1 MNGDLCAQE
10 ELAVGWAMHSL
21 EPDEEALVR
30 DHLPTCT
37 TCQRTVQATEEVLAG
52 IGGAVRQ
59 EQPPAHLRARLMEQI
74 EHIPQEAP
82 APAAPHTPRHAAPI
96 PLRPRHRRRT
106 GRVLLAA
113 AAALAVLAGGGYLGV
128 RVNQLSG
135 EVTAA
140 EARTNDLNRALSLAA
155 DPATNRAV
163 LRTGSGDEV
172 AVVFS
177 NPTTGAVMPTNL
189 KPNDSGHV
197 YVVWGASTKAPV
209 PLAVFDVRAG
219 TTDPQLLPWSSDAHK
234 HTTFAVSLEP
244 GRQAPQQPS
253 EVLAGG
259 QVAPA

>member
-1 MNGDLCAQE
+1 MNGDLCANE

-30 DHLPTCT
+30 DHLPTCPA
-37 TCQRTVQATEEVLAG
+37 CQRTVRSTQEVLAG

-59 EQPPAHLRARLMEQI
+59 EQPPPRLRAKLMDQI
-74 EHIPQEAP
+74 EHTPQEASP
-82 APAAPHTPRHAAPI
+82 PQAPRHEAPT
-96 PLRPRHRRRT
+96 PLRPSNRRRT
-106 GRVLLAA
+106 GRILLAA
-113 AAALAVLAGGGYLGV
+113 AAAAAVLAGAGYLGV
-128 RVNQLSG
+128 RVNQLSD

-140 EARTNDLNRALSLAA
+140 QTRTDELNKALSLAA
-155 DPATNRAV
+155 DPSTNRAV

-172 AVVFS
+172 AIVLS
-177 NPTTGAVMPTNL
+177 NPNSAAVLPTNL
-189 KPNDSGHV
+189 KPNDSGHI

-219 TTDPQLLPWSSDAHK
+219 STDPQLLAWSADAHK

-244 GRQAPQQPS
+244 GRQAPPNPS

-259 QVAPA
+259 EVAPA

>member
-30 DHLPTCT
+30 DHLPTCA
-37 TCQRTVQATEEVLAG
+37 TCRSTVEATQEVLAG

-59 EQPPAHLRARLMEQI
+59 EQPPPRLRARLMEQI
-74 EHIPQEAP
+74 EHIPQEPP
-82 APAAPHTPRHAAPI
+82 AQHTPRHAAPI
-96 PLRPRHRRRT
+96 PLRPQHRRRT

-113 AAALAVLAGGGYLGV
+113 AAALAVLAGAGYLGV

-135 EVTAA
+135 EVAA
-140 EARTNDLNRALSLAA
+140 SEARTNDLNKALSLAA

-172 AVVFS
+172 AVVLS
-177 NPTTGAVMPTNL
+177 NPTSGAVMPTNL
-189 KPNDSGHV
+189 KPNDQGHV

-219 TTDPQLLPWSSDAHK
+219 STDPQLLAWSSDAHK

-244 GRQAPQQPS
+244 GRQAPPKPS

>member
-1 MNGDLCAQE
+1 MNGDQCAQE

-30 DHLPTCT
+30 DHLPTCA
-37 TCQRTVQATEEVLAG
+37 TCRHTVEATQEVLAG

-74 EHIPQEAP
+74 EHIPQEVP
-82 APAAPHTPRHAAPI
+82 ATAPHPPRHTAPT
-96 PLRPRHRRRT
+96 PLRPRHSRRT

-113 AAALAVLAGGGYLGV
+113 AAALAVLAGAGYLGV
-128 RVNQLSG
+128 RVNQLSNQ
-135 EVTAA
+135 VAA
-140 EARTNDLNRALSLAA
+140 SEARTNDLDKAFSLAA

-163 LRTGSGDEV
+163 LRTGTGDEV

-177 NPTTGAVMPTNL
+177 NPDSAAVLPTNL

-197 YVVWGASTKAPV
+197 YVVWGASTKSPV

-219 TTDPQLLPWSSDAHK
+219 TTAPQLLSWSSDAHK

-244 GRQAPQQPS
+244 GRQAPQNPS

>member
-1 MNGDLCAQE
+1 MNGGMCPHE

-21 EPDEEALVR
+21 EPDEEALLR
-30 DHLPTCT
+30 DHLPTCA
-37 TCQRTVQATEEVLAG
+37 TCRGAVRSTEEVLAG

-59 EQPPAHLRARLMEQI
+59 EQPPPRLRAKLMEQI
-74 EHIPQEAP
+74 EHTPQEPAVAP
-82 APAAPHTPRHAAPI
+82 APRPAAPT
-96 PLRPRHRRRT
+96 PLRPQHRRPT
-106 GRVLLAA
+106 GRMLLAA

-140 EARTNDLNRALSLAA
+140 ESRTDDLNKALSLAA
-155 DPATNRAV
+155 DPDTSKAV
-163 LRTGSGDEV
+163 LRSTTGTEM
-172 AVVFS
+172 AVVLS
-177 NPTTGAVMPTNL
+177 NPDAAAVMPLNL
-189 KPNDSGHV
+189 EPNDDGHV

-219 TTDPQLLPWSSDAHK
+219 STDPQLLPWSPEAHK

-244 GRQAPQQPS
+244 GHQAPPTPS

>member
-1 MNGDLCAQE
+1 MNGELCAHE

-21 EPDEEALVR
+21 EPDEESVIR
-30 DHLPTCT
+30 DHLPTCA
-37 TCQRTVQATEEVLAG
+37 TCQRTVRSTQEVLAG

-59 EQPPAHLRARLMEQI
+59 EQPPPRLRARLMEQI
-74 EHIPQEAP
+74 EHIPQDVP
-82 APAAPHTPRHAAPI
+82 APHRPRHAAPT
-96 PLRPRHRRRT
+96 PLRPQHGRRT

-140 EARTNDLNRALSLAA
+140 QSRSDDLAKALSLAA
-155 DPATNRAV
+155 DPSTNRAV
-163 LRTGSGDEV
+163 LRTDSGDEV
-172 AVVFS
+172 AIVLS
-177 NPTTGAVMPTNL
+177 NPTTGAVLPMNL

-209 PLAVFDVRAG
+209 ALAMFDVRAG
-219 TTDPQLLPWSSDAHK
+219 STTPQLLAWSVDAHK

-244 GRQAPQQPS
+244 GRQLPATPS
-253 EVLAGG
+253 QVLAGG

>member
-1 MNGDLCAQE
+1 MNGDPCAQE

-37 TCQRTVQATEEVLAG
+37 TCQRTVEATQEVLAG

-59 EQPPAHLRARLMEQI
+59 EQPPPHLRARLMEQI
-74 EHIPQEAP
+74 EHIPQDPPATP
-82 APAAPHTPRHAAPI
+82 APRHVAPI
-96 PLRPRHRRRT
+96 PLRPQHRRRT
-106 GRVLLAA
+106 GRTLLAA
-113 AAALAVLAGGGYLGV
+113 AAVAAVLAGGGYLGV
-128 RVNQLSG
+128 RVNQLST
-135 EVTAA
+135 EVAA
-140 EARTNDLNRALSLAA
+140 SEARTNDLNRALSLAA
-155 DPATNRAV
+155 NPATNRAI
-163 LRTGSGDEV
+163 LRTTAGDEV
-172 AVVFS
+172 AVVLS
-177 NPTTGAVMPTNL
+177 NPTSAAVMPMNL

-209 PLAVFDVRAG
+209 PLAVFDVRPG
-219 TTDPQLLPWSSDAHK
+219 STDPQLLAWSADAHQ

-244 GRQAPQQPS
+244 GRQAPPKPS

>member
-1 MNGDLCAQE
+1 MNGELCPHE

-21 EPDEEALVR
+21 EPDEESVVR
-30 DHLPTCT
+30 DHLPTCPA
-37 TCQRTVQATEEVLAG
+37 CQRTVRSTQEVLAG

-59 EQPPAHLRARLMEQI
+59 EQPPPRLRARLMEQI
-74 EHIPQEAP
+74 EHIPQEIP
-82 APAAPHTPRHAAPI
+82 PQPSPRHAAPT
-96 PLRPRHRRRT
+96 PLRRPQHSRRT

-135 EVTAA
+135 EVAA
-140 EARTNDLNRALSLAA
+140 AQSRTNDLNRALSLAA

-163 LRTGSGDEV
+163 LRTGSGEEA
-172 AVVFS
+172 AVVLS
-177 NPTTGAVMPTNL
+177 SPTSGAVVPINL
-189 KPNDSGHV
+189 KPNDPSHV

-209 PLAVFDVRAG
+209 PLAVFDVPAG
-219 TTDPQLLPWSSDAHK
+219 STTPQLLSWSADAHK

-244 GRQAPQQPS
+244 GRQAPQKPS

>member
-1 MNGDLCAQE
+1 VNGELCPHE
-10 ELAVGWAMHSL
+10 ELAVGLAMHSL
-21 EPDEEALVR
+21 EPDEEAVVR
-30 DHLPTCT
+30 DHLPTCA
-37 TCQRTVQATEEVLAG
+37 TCQRTVRSTQEVLAG

-59 EQPPAHLRARLMEQI
+59 EQPPPRLRARLMEQI
-74 EHIPQEAP
+74 EHIPQDAP
-82 APAAPHTPRHAAPI
+82 APHSPRHAAPT
-96 PLRPRHRRRT
+96 PLRPQHRRRT

-135 EVTAA
+135 EVTTAQS
-140 EARTNDLNRALSLAA
+140 RTDQLNKALSLAA
-155 DPATNRAV
+155 DPSTNRAV
-163 LRTGSGDEV
+163 LRTGSGDEAAIV
-172 AVVFS
+172 LS
-177 NPTTGAVMPTNL
+177 NPTAGAVMPMNL

-209 PLAVFDVRAG
+209 PLAVFDVREG
-219 TTDPQLLPWSSDAHK
+219 STDPQLLNWSADAHQ

-244 GRQAPQQPS
+244 GRQAPPKPS

>member
-1 MNGDLCAQE
+1 MNGELCPHE

-30 DHLPTCT
+30 DHLPTCA
-37 TCQRTVQATEEVLAG
+37 TCQRTVRSTQEVMAG

-59 EQPPAHLRARLMEQI
+59 EQPPPRLRARLMEQI
-74 EHIPQEAP
+74 EHIPQEVP
-82 APAAPHTPRHAAPI
+82 APHRPRHAAPT
-96 PLRPRHRRRT
+96 PLRPQHRRRT

-113 AAALAVLAGGGYLGV
+113 AAAMAVLAGGGYLGV

-140 EARTNDLNRALSLAA
+140 QTRTDELSKALSLAA
-155 DPATNRAV
+155 DPTTNRAV
-163 LRTGSGDEV
+163 LRSNSGDDV
-172 AVVFS
+172 AIVLS
-177 NPTTGAVMPTNL
+177 NPTSGAVMPMNL

-197 YVVWGASTKAPV
+197 YVVWGASTRAPV

-219 TTDPQLLPWSSDAHK
+219 STDPQLLSWTPDAHK
-234 HTTFAVSLEP
+234 HTAFAVSIEP
-244 GRQAPQQPS
+244 GRQAPPKPS
-253 EVLAGG
+253 EVLAAG

>member
-1 MNGDLCAQE
+1 MNGELCPHE

-21 EPDEEALVR
+21 EPDEESLAR
-30 DHLPTCT
+30 DHLPTCA
-37 TCQRTVQATEEVLAG
+37 TCQRTVRSTQEVLAG

-59 EQPPAHLRARLMEQI
+59 EQPPPRLRARLMEQI
-74 EHIPQEAP
+74 EHTPQDTP
-82 APAAPHTPRHAAPI
+82 APHTPRHAAPT
-96 PLRPRHRRRT
+96 PLRPQHRRRT
-106 GRVLLAA
+106 GRILLAA
-113 AAALAVLAGGGYLGV
+113 AAAAAVLAGGGYLGV
-128 RVNQLSG
+128 RVNQLSN
-135 EVTAA
+135 EVAA
-140 EARTNDLNRALSLAA
+140 SEARTNDLNKALSLAA

-163 LRTGSGDEV
+163 LRNNAGEEI

-177 NPTTGAVMPTNL
+177 NPTSGAVLPTNL

-209 PLAVFDVRAG
+209 PLAVFDVRTG
-219 TTDPQLLPWSSDAHK
+219 STDPQLLNWSADAHK

-244 GRQAPQQPS
+244 GRQPPPKPS

>member
-1 MNGDLCAQE
+1 MNGDLCAHE

-37 TCQRTVQATEEVLAG
+37 TCQHTVQATEEVLAG

-59 EQPPAHLRARLMEQI
+59 EQPPPHLRARLMDQI
-74 EHIPQEAP
+74 QHIPQDPPIA
-82 APAAPHTPRHAAPI
+82 HTPRHAVVT
-96 PLRPRHRRRT
+96 PLRPQHRRRT
-106 GRVLLAA
+106 GRALLAA
-113 AAALAVLAGGGYLGV
+113 AAVALVLAGGGYLTV
-128 RVNQLSG
+128 RVNQLST
-135 EVTAA
+135 EVAA
-140 EARTNDLNRALSLAA
+140 SEARTDDLNKALSLAA
-155 DPATNRAV
+155 NPATNRAI
-163 LRTGSGDEV
+163 LRTTAGNEV
-172 AVVFS
+172 AVILS
-177 NPTTGAVMPTNL
+177 NPTSGAVMPMNL
-189 KPNDSGHV
+189 KPNDQGHV

-219 TTDPQLLPWSSDAHK
+219 STDPQLLAWSADAHK

-244 GRQAPQQPS
+244 GRQAPTTPS

>member
-1 MNGDLCAQE
+1 VNGELCPHE

-21 EPDEEALVR
+21 EPDEEAVVR
-30 DHLPTCT
+30 DHLPTCP
-37 TCQRTVQATEEVLAG
+37 TCQRTVRSAQEVLAG

-59 EQPPAHLRARLMEQI
+59 EQPPPRLRARLMEQI
-74 EHIPQEAP
+74 EHIPQDVP
-82 APAAPHTPRHAAPI
+82 TPQGPRHAAPT
-96 PLRPRHRRRT
+96 PLRPQHRRRT

-113 AAALAVLAGGGYLGV
+113 AAAAAVLAGGGYLGV
-128 RVNQLSG
+128 RVNQLST
-135 EVTAA
+135 EVRTAQS
-140 EARTNDLNRALSLAA
+140 RSDQLTRALSLAA

-172 AVVFS
+172 AIVLS
-177 NPTTGAVMPTNL
+177 SPTAGAVMPMNL
-189 KPNDSGHV
+189 KPNDAGHV

-219 TTDPQLLPWSSDAHK
+219 STDPQLLTWSADAHK

-244 GRQAPQQPS
+244 GRQAPPKPS

>member
-1 MNGDLCAQE
+1 MNGGMCPQE

-21 EPDEEALVR
+21 EPDEEAQVR
-30 DHLPTCT
+30 DHLPTCA
-37 TCQRTVQATEEVLAG
+37 TCQHAVRSTEEVLAS

-59 EQPPAHLRARLMEQI
+59 EQPPPRLRARLMEQI
-74 EHIPQEAP
+74 EHTPQEPPAQP
-82 APAAPHTPRHAAPI
+82 APRHTAPT
-96 PLRPRHRRRT
+96 PLRPQHRRRT

-113 AAALAVLAGGGYLGV
+113 AAALVVLAGAGYLGV

-140 EARTNDLNRALSLAA
+140 QSRTDALNKALSLAA
-155 DPATNRAV
+155 DPDTNKAV
-163 LRTGSGDEV
+163 LRTTAGDDL
-172 AVVFS
+172 AVVLS
-177 NPTTGAVMPTNL
+177 NPDAAAVMPLNL
-189 KPNDSGHV
+189 KPNDAGHV

-219 TTDPQLLPWSSDAHK
+219 STDPQLLSWSPEAHK

-244 GRQAPQQPS
+244 GRQAPASPS

>member
-1 MNGDLCAQE
+1 MNGEMCAHE

-21 EPDEEALVR
+21 EPDEEAVVR
-30 DHLPTCT
+30 DHLPNCP
-37 TCQRTVQATEEVLAG
+37 TCQRTVRSTQEVMAG

-59 EQPPAHLRARLMEQI
+59 EQPPPRLRARLMEQI
-74 EHIPQEAP
+74 EHIPQEVP
-82 APAAPHTPRHAAPI
+82 TEHRPRHAAPT
-96 PLRPRHRRRT
+96 PLRPQHRRRT

-135 EVTAA
+135 EVAA
-140 EARTNDLNRALSLAA
+140 SEARASDLSKALLLAA
-155 DPATNRAV
+155 DPATNRAI
-163 LRTGSGDEV
+163 LRTTGSNEEAAIV
-172 AVVFS
+172 LS
-177 NPTTGAVMPTNL
+177 SPTSGAVMPMNL

-219 TTDPQLLPWSSDAHK
+219 STDPQLLSWSADAHK

-244 GRQAPQQPS
+244 GRQAPPKPS

>member
-1 MNGDLCAQE
+1 MNGDLCAHE

-21 EPDEEALVR
+21 EPDEEAVAR
-30 DHLPTCT
+30 DHVPTCA
-37 TCQRTVQATEEVLAG
+37 TCQHTVQATQEVLAG
-52 IGGAVRQ
+52 IGSAVHQ
-59 EQPPAHLRARLMEQI
+59 EQPPPRLRAKLMEQI
-74 EHIPQEAP
+74 EHIPQEVP
-82 APAAPHTPRHAAPI
+82 EQHTPRHAAPI
-96 PLRPRHRRRT
+96 PLRPQHRRRT

-113 AAALAVLAGGGYLGV
+113 AAALAVLAGAGYLGV
-128 RVNQLSG
+128 RVNQLSDQ
-135 EVTAA
+135 VTAS
-140 EARTNDLNRALSLAA
+140 EARTDDLNKALSLAA

-172 AVVFS
+172 AVVLS
-177 NPTTGAVMPTNL
+177 NPTSAAVMPTSL

-197 YVVWGASTKAPV
+197 YVVWGASTPAPV

-219 TTDPQLLPWSSDAHK
+219 STDPQLLAWSSDAHK

-244 GRQAPQQPS
+244 GRQAPPKPS

>member
-1 MNGDLCAQE
+1 MNGELCAHE

-21 EPDEEALVR
+21 EPDEEAVVR

-37 TCQRTVQATEEVLAG
+37 TCQRTVRSTQEVLAG

-59 EQPPAHLRARLMEQI
+59 EQPPPRLRARLMEQI
-74 EHIPQEAP
+74 EHTPQDVP
-82 APAAPHTPRHAAPI
+82 ATHIPRHAAPT
-96 PLRPRHRRRT
+96 PLRPQHSRRT

-113 AAALAVLAGGGYLGV
+113 AAAMAVLAGGGYLGV

-135 EVTAA
+135 EMAA
-140 EARTNDLNRALSLAA
+140 SQARTEELNKALTLAA
-155 DPATNRAV
+155 DPSTNRAV
-163 LRTGSGDEV
+163 LRTGAGSGEEV
-172 AVVFS
+172 AVVLS
-177 NPTTGAVMPTNL
+177 NPSSGAVMPMNL

-219 TTDPQLLPWSSDAHK
+219 STDPQLLAWTADAHK

-244 GRQAPQQPS
+244 GRQAPTSPS
-253 EVLAGG
+253 EVLALG
-259 QVAPA
+259 QVTPA

>member
-1 MNGDLCAQE
+1 MNGELCPQE

-21 EPDEEALVR
+21 EPDEESVVR
-30 DHLPTCT
+30 DHLPTCA
-37 TCQRTVQATEEVLAG
+37 TCQRTVRSTQEVLAG

-59 EQPPAHLRARLMEQI
+59 EQPPPRLRARLMEQI

-82 APAAPHTPRHAAPI
+82 VPHTPRHAAPT
-96 PLRPRHRRRT
+96 PLRPQHRRRT

-113 AAALAVLAGGGYLGV
+113 AAAAAVLAGGGYLGV

-135 EVTAA
+135 EVAA
-140 EARTNDLNRALSLAA
+140 SEARTNDLNKALSLAA

-163 LRTGSGDEV
+163 LRTGSGEEV
-172 AVVFS
+172 AVVLS
-177 NPTTGAVMPTNL
+177 NPTSGAVVPTNL
-189 KPNDSGHV
+189 EPNDSGHV

-219 TTDPQLLPWSSDAHK
+219 STDPQLLNWSADAHK

-244 GRQAPQQPS
+244 GRQAPPKPS

>member
-1 MNGDLCAQE
+1 VNGDLCAHE

-21 EPDEEALVR
+21 EPDEEAIVR
-30 DHLPTCT
+30 DHLPTCD
-37 TCQRTVQATEEVLAG
+37 TCQSTVEATQEVLAG
-52 IGGAVRQ
+52 IGGAVRH
-59 EQPPAHLRARLMEQI
+59 EQPPPHLRARLMEQI
-74 EHIPQEAP
+74 EHIPQEVP
-82 APAAPHTPRHAAPI
+82 AFAPHTPRHAAPT

-113 AAALAVLAGGGYLGV
+113 AAALAVLAGAGYLGV

-140 EARTNDLNRALSLAA
+140 EARTDDLTKALSLAA
-155 DPATNRAV
+155 DPTTNKAV
-163 LRTGSGDEV
+163 LRTGSGDEA
-172 AVVFS
+172 AVVLS
-177 NPTTGAVMPTNL
+177 NPASGAVLPKNL

-197 YVVWGASTKAPV
+197 YVVWGASTQAPV

-219 TTDPQLLPWSSDAHK
+219 STDPQLLAWSSDAHK

-244 GRQAPQQPS
+244 GRQAPPKPS

>member
-1 MNGDLCAQE
+1 MNGDLCAHE

-21 EPDEEALVR
+21 EPDDEAVAR
-30 DHLPTCT
+30 DHVPTCD
-37 TCQRTVQATEEVLAG
+37 TCQRTVQATQEVLAG
-52 IGGAVRQ
+52 IGGAVPQ
-59 EQPPAHLRARLMEQI
+59 EQPPPRLRAKLMEQI
-74 EHIPQEAP
+74 EHIPQEV
-82 APAAPHTPRHAAPI
+82 PAAQHTPRHAAPI
-96 PLRPRHRRRT
+96 PLRPQHRRRT

-113 AAALAVLAGGGYLGV
+113 AAALAVLAGAGYLGV
-128 RVNQLSG
+128 RVNQLSDQ
-135 EVTAA
+135 VTAS
-140 EARTNDLNRALSLAA
+140 EARTNDLNKALSLAA
-155 DPATNRAV
+155 DPATNRAI

-172 AVVFS
+172 AVVLS
-177 NPTTGAVMPTNL
+177 NPTSGAVLPSNL

-219 TTDPQLLPWSSDAHK
+219 STDPQLLAWSSDAHK

-244 GRQAPQQPS
+244 GRQAPPKPS

>member
-37 TCQRTVQATEEVLAG
+37 TCQRTVEATQEVLAG

-59 EQPPAHLRARLMEQI
+59 EQPPAHLRARLMDQI
-74 EHIPQEAP
+74 QHIPQEPP
-82 APAAPHTPRHAAPI
+82 AVHAPRHAAVT
-96 PLRPRHRRRT
+96 PLRPQHRRRT
-106 GRVLLAA
+106 GRALLAA
-113 AAALAVLAGGGYLGV
+113 AAVAAVLAGGGYLGV
-128 RVNQLSG
+128 RVNQLST

-140 EARTNDLNRALSLAA
+140 EARTDDLNKALSLAA
-155 DPATNRAV
+155 NPATNRAV
-163 LRTGSGDEV
+163 LRTTAGDEV
-172 AVVFS
+172 AVVLS
-177 NPTTGAVMPTNL
+177 NPTSGAVMPMNL

-197 YVVWGASTKAPV
+197 YVVWGASTPAPV

-219 TTDPQLLPWSSDAHK
+219 TSDPQLLTWSADAHK

-244 GRQAPQQPS
+244 GRQAPTSPS